1 MGAEVKPGSA
11 RKRVEILN
19 YRPVAYAATALATG
33 ILFAA
38 IFRDSGI
45 GMLCVT
51 VAAFAAAVFAFI
63 RKMRVLRIVATAVFA
78 GIILFFVSFNAG
90 SVTPG
95 YAENAYIEG
104 RVCAV
109 TSYGDGYS
117 LYTVE
122 DLGVNGEGVAKKAS
136 VKSSEKLETGDLVAI
151 YGNIE
156 SFELDPFD
164 PYSMSYYR
172 KDVRHKVEAV
182 AVSVEGKSDL
192 KFFELIRVTLA
203 DRFTTY
209 MGEDAGALALGLTV
223 GDKAF
228 IDYDTEEAVRAS
240 GLSHL
245 LAVSG
250 LHVGFL
256 SGIVYFF
263 LRLLR
268 RPKTSA
274 LLAVAL
280 VLLGYGF
287 VTGFPA
293 GVVRAAVTSICFLYA
308 LKKEERFDSVN
319 ALSLSVIVLL
329 AAAPMSLFDIG
340 FLMSVSAVLGILAFY
355 TAIRKCFY
363 SEGKLASF
371 LASSVAVSLSAN
383 TLLIGISASVFGT
396 FALYFVIANVI
407 AVPYISLIYFFL
419 VPISLFALIIPP
431 IGYLL
436 VPFKYLLQGFIYF
449 SQFISALPFATLEVR
464 VSSAVAAVYSLAVL
478 FVSKFNLLPKKV
490 KIAYA
495 GVSGAVIALL
505 IVL

>member
-1 MGAEVKPGSA
+1 M
-11 RKRVEILN
+11 
-19 YRPVAYAATALATG
+19 
-33 ILFAA
+33 
-38 IFRDSGI
+38 
-45 GMLCVT
+45 
-51 VAAFAAAVFAFI
+51 
-63 RKMRVLRIVATAVFA
+63 
-78 GIILFFVSFNAG
+78 
-90 SVTPG
+90 
-95 YAENAYIEG
+95 
-104 RVCAV
+104 
-109 TSYGDGYS
+109 
-117 LYTVE
+117 
-122 DLGVNGEGVAKKAS
+122 
-136 VKSSEKLETGDLVAI
+136 
-151 YGNIE
+151 
-156 SFELDPFD
+156 
-164 PYSMSYYR
+164 
-172 KDVRHKVEAV
+172 
-182 AVSVEGKSDL
+182 
-192 KFFELIRVTLA
+192 
-203 DRFTTY
+203 
-209 MGEDAGALALGLTV
+209 
-223 GDKAF
+223 
-228 IDYDTEEAVRAS
+228 
-240 GLSHL
+240 
-245 LAVSG
+245 
-250 LHVGFL
+250 
-256 SGIVYFF
+256 
-263 LRLLR
+263 
-268 RPKTSA
+268 
-274 LLAVAL
+274 
-280 VLLGYGF
+280 
-287 VTGFPA
+287 
-293 GVVRAAVTSICFLYA
+293 
-308 LKKEERFDSVN
+308 N

>member
-1 MGAEVKPGSA
+1 MITIPKGTKDVLPSEAYKWHFVEGTA
-11 RKRVEILN
+11 RRIAALYNLKEI
-19 YRPVAYAATALATG
+19 RTPVFEHTE
-33 ILFAA
+33 LFA
-38 IFRDSGI
+38 RG
-45 GMLCVT
+45 
-51 VAAFAAAVFAFI
+51 
-63 RKMRVLRIVATAVFA
+63 
-78 GIILFFVSFNAG
+78 
-90 SVTPG
+90 
-95 YAENAYIEG
+95 
-104 RVCAV
+104 
-109 TSYGDGYS
+109 
-117 LYTVE
+117 
-122 DLGVNGEGVAKKAS
+122 
-136 VKSSEKLETGDLVAI
+136 
-151 YGNIE
+151 
-156 SFELDPFD
+156 
-164 PYSMSYYR
+164 
-172 KDVRHKVEAV
+172 
-182 AVSVEGKSDL
+182 
-192 KFFELIRVTLA
+192 
-203 DRFTTY
+203 
-209 MGEDAGALALGLTV
+209 V
-223 GDKAF
+223 GDTTDIVNKEM
-228 IDYDTEEAVRAS
+228 YT
-240 GLSHL
+240 
-245 LAVSG
+245 
-250 LHVGFL
+250 FL
-256 SGIVYFF
+256 DKGDRSMTLKPEG
-263 LRLLR
+263 
-268 RPKTSA
+268 T
-274 LLAVAL
+274 
-280 VLLGYGF
+280 
-287 VTGFPA
+287 A